1 MMDRR
6 TFAMLLAGSIEARRL
21 SWGQGAAG
29 RKTVFYASVGGDPTL
44 YSMDVD
50 DASLVKRKTVML
62 PANIQYAWPHPSKQY
77 LYIASSGGGPGVA
90 SNQNFAH
97 ALPIDPATGALT
109 PHGQPPKLPSPPLHT
124 RVDMKG
130 ENLITAYNEPRSPT
144 VHHIRP

>member
-29 RKTVFYASVGGDPTL
+29 RKTVFYASVGGDLTL

-62 PANIQYAWPHPSKQY
+62 PANI
-77 LYIASSGGGPGVA
+77 
-90 SNQNFAH
+90 
-97 ALPIDPATGALT
+97 
-109 PHGQPPKLPSPPLHT
+109 
-124 RVDMKG
+124 
-130 ENLITAYNEPRSPT
+130 
-144 VHHIRP
+144 